1 MHTHNRIL
9 LVDDDPDDLEIFIS
23 AFKEI
28 QPGIICLTANNGVQA
43 LDYLIQ
49 SAPPPSLVLMDVNMP
64 VMNGLE
70 CLAEIKK
77 INEFKSIPVVMLT
90 TSNDPP
96 SRKQSLKL
104 GAKLFLTKA
113 AALNDIKSQLRMVLE
128 EQMAYGLLNTD

>member
-28 QPGIICLTANNGVQA
+28 QPAIICLTANNGVEA

-128 EQMAYGLLNTD
+128 EQMAY

>member
-28 QPGIICLTANNGVQA
+28 QPAIICLTANNGVEA